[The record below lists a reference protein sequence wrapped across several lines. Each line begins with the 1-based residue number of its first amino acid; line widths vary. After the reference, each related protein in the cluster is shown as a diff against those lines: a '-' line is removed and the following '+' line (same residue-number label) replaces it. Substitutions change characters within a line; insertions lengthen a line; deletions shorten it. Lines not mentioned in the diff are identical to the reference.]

1 VRFVGK
7 VKVTFFGPLTETTR
21 ESDIEIE
28 AFTIK
33 DAISILAG
41 KYGEHFKSRVCDE
54 RGRLRKFVNVYV
66 NGRDIRFINHLDTIL
81 NEGDAVS
88 IIPAVGGG

>member
-1 VRFVGK
+1 MGK
-7 VKVTFFGPLTETTR
+7 VRVKFFGPLTQTTG

-33 DAISILAG
+33 DAINILTG

-66 NGRDIRFINHLDTIL
+66 NGRDIRFINYLETTL